1 MLNGRKE
8 LVSLA
13 DLQHKTAQSGLPNT
27 IDSWLSV
34 RNELKKNHYDDEHF
48 FSKISFSNNAYPD
61 VLSALLN
68 KKADVG
74 IIPAC
79 LLENLEEQGL
89 IKKGLIRIVH
99 QKKDSPLDCRHS
111 TDLFPDIS
119 LWGGRRVRREKK

>member
-1 MLNGRKE
+1 M
-8 LVSLA
+8 
-13 DLQHKTAQSGLPNT
+13 
-27 IDSWLSV
+27 
-34 RNELKKNHYDDEHF
+34 
-48 FSKISFSNNAYPD
+48 
-61 VLSALLN
+61 
-68 KKADVG
+68 VG

-119 LWGGRRVRREKK
+119 LWAAEGTPREEVKDLTIALYKTGGDLSRQWVPNVSERRIMELFERLKEGPYRIFEILRRLHCMNGIKEPSGLCSFCSYFCC